1 MRDPLRVSSLDGTLV
16 RLVQLSPAHVDDL
29 AAAGAEDRS
38 SYGFTTVPNGVAETP
53 SYVAALVDEH
63 ARGEA
68 VPFAQVSVATGRAV
82 GCTRFM
88 TVRCRPGERS
98 PYAVEIGGTWLA
110 ASAQRTGINAE
121 AKLLLLRHA
130 FEVWRV
136 GRVDLKTDA
145 RNERSRAAIQGIGA
159 VPEGVLRN
167 WQPSLVPGEEHELR
181 DSALFSIV
189 DADWPAV
196 EQHLE
201 AILARHAARG

>member
-1 MRDPLRVSSLDGTLV
+1 
-16 RLVQLSPAHVDDL
+16 
-29 AAAGAEDRS
+29 
-38 SYGFTTVPNGVAETP
+38 
-53 SYVAALVDEH
+53 
-63 ARGEA
+63 
-68 VPFAQVSVATGRAV
+68 
-82 GCTRFM
+82 M